1 MIKQEVIFNVKNLMI
16 SKTKNI
22 FATEGI
28 RNVFEAV
35 FQFHSSNWDN
45 LTKTAVFENV
55 EGTKELRLLVDDKCD
70 IPDSFF
76 KTSGVCYVSVMAGD
90 FMVTNKAAIIVVNA
104 GYTSGDTV
112 PDAKNYFEQLLRYF
126 DATNT
131 NVQEYGKLAERFA
144 VGLAE
149 VPESLTDNAKY
160 YARQAE
166 RAVMG
171 IPGQVEDAKG
181 DIDNYV
187 KGKEADLKGEDG
199 NVCFVEF
206 HIQPPCLLMRNNP
219 EETDIEFRLNGSKL
233 EYKWRDRG

>member
-28 RNVFEAV
+28 RTVFTAV
-35 FQFHSSNWDN
+35 FQFHSSDWDN
-45 LTKTAVFENV
+45 LVKTAVFENV
-55 EGTKELRLLVDDKCD
+55 EGTKEMKLLEEDRCD

-76 KTSGVCYVSVMAGD
+76 KASGVCYVSVMAGD
-90 FMVTNKAAIIVVNA
+90 FMVTNKVAIIVVNA
-104 GYTSGDTV
+104 GYVSGDTV
-112 PDAKNYFEQLLRYF
+112 AEAKNYFEQILRYF

-171 IPGQVEDAKG
+171 IPGQVEDAKI

-187 KGKEADLKGEDG
+187 KEKEANLKGEDG

-206 HIQPPCLLMRNNP
+206 RIQPPYLFMRNNP

-233 EYKWRDRG
+233 EYKWRERD

>member
-28 RNVFEAV
+28 RNVFTAV
-35 FQFHSSNWDN
+35 FQFHSSDWDN
-45 LTKTAVFENV
+45 LVKTAVFENV
-55 EGTKELRLLVDDKCD
+55 EGTKEMKLLEEDRCD
-70 IPDSFF
+70 IPNSFF
-76 KTSGVCYVSVMAGD
+76 KASGVCYVSVMAGD
-90 FMVTNKAAIIVVNA
+90 FMVTNKVAIIVVNA
-104 GYTSGDTV
+104 GYVSGDTV
-112 PDAKNYFEQLLRYF
+112 AEAKNYFEQILRYF

-144 VGLAE
+144 VGLVE
-149 VPESLTDNAKY
+149 IPESLTDNAKY
-160 YARQAE
+160 YADQAE
-166 RAVMG
+166 QAVMG
-171 IPGQVEDAKG
+171 IPGQVEDAKI

-187 KGKEADLKGEDG
+187 KEKEANLKGEDG

-206 HIQPPCLLMRNNP
+206 RIQPPYLFMRNNP

-233 EYKWRDRG
+233 EYKWRERD

>member
-35 FQFHSSNWDN
+35 FQFHSSDWDN

-112 PDAKNYFEQLLRYF
+112 PDAKKSFRCSVWSYLH
-126 DATNT
+126 T
-131 NVQEYGKLAERFA
+131 VH
-144 VGLAE
+144 
-149 VPESLTDNAKY
+149 KY
-160 YARQAE
+160 DSWR
-166 RAVMG
+166 RPNWNPRS
-171 IPGQVEDAKG
+171 IPSD
-181 DIDNYV
+181 
-187 KGKEADLKGEDG
+187 
-199 NVCFVEF
+199 
-206 HIQPPCLLMRNNP
+206 
-219 EETDIEFRLNGSKL
+219 
-233 EYKWRDRG
+233 

>member
-1 MIKQEVIFNVKNLMI
+1 MIKQEVIFNVKNLKI
-16 SKTKNI
+16 SKTENI

-28 RNVFEAV
+28 KNVFTAV
-35 FQFHSSNWDN
+35 FQFHSTDWDG
-45 LTKTAVFENV
+45 LAKTAVFENA
-55 EGTKELRLLVDDKCD
+55 EGTKEPKLLEEDRCD

-90 FMVTNKAAIIVVNA
+90 FMVTNKVAIIVVNA

-112 PDAKNYFEQLLRYF
+112 AEAKNYFEQILRYF
-126 DATNT
+126 DATNM
-131 NVQEYGKLAERFA
+131 NVQKYGKLAERFA

-149 VPESLTDNAKY
+149 E
-160 YARQAE
+160 
-166 RAVMG
+166 AVMG
-171 IPGQVEDAKG
+171 IPGQVEDAKN
-181 DIDNYV
+181 DIDAYV
-187 KGKEADLKGEDG
+187 KEKEADLKGEDG

-206 HIQPPCLLMRNNP
+206 RIQPPCLLMRNNP

>member
-35 FQFHSSNWDN
+35 FQFHSSDWDN

-112 PDAKNYFEQLLRYF
+112 PDAKELF
-126 DATNT
+126 
-131 NVQEYGKLAERFA
+131 
-144 VGLAE
+144 
-149 VPESLTDNAKY
+149 
-160 YARQAE
+160 
-166 RAVMG
+166 
-171 IPGQVEDAKG
+171 
-181 DIDNYV
+181 
-187 KGKEADLKGEDG
+187 
-199 NVCFVEF
+199 
-206 HIQPPCLLMRNNP
+206 
-219 EETDIEFRLNGSKL
+219 
-233 EYKWRDRG
+233 